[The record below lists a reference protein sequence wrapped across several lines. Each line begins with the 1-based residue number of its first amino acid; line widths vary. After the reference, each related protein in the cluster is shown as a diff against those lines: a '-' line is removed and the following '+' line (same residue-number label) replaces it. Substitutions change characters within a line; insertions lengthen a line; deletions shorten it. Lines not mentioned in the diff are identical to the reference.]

1 MAVDPRKRQK
11 KKSSAEAKRKL
22 KRHQLVKAKNVGVG
36 EHLALAAKYP
46 VIDSWVTTDLWDQGM
61 GYVCLARELPN
72 GSVGF
77 TLFLVDRFC
86 LGVKNALAAIKSRFE
101 LDTQLRQI
109 RSQFTVTEV
118 SPATARKFVESAVAY
133 AQSLGFPPHPD
144 YQKAKFIFGDI
155 NPAEATEELE
165 FGKDGKP
172 FFISGPHDTP
182 QRCKRIMATLA
193 RNAGPGKFDA
203 IFHLGKGLSLLPH
216 DPQSESMELLDPEVD
231 EDLDGEE
238 VGLSEDED
246 AVERED

>member
-11 KKSSAEAKRKL
+11 KKELREAKRKL

-36 EHLALAAKYP
+36 EQLALAAKYP
-46 VIDSWVTTDLWDQGM
+46 VIGSWVTADLWDRGM
-61 GYVCLARELPN
+61 GYVCLARALPN
-72 GSVGF
+72 GSVGL
-77 TLFLVDRFC
+77 TLFLIDRLC
-86 LGVKNALAAIKSRFE
+86 LGVKDVIAEIKSGFAYETHLRETGSRF
-101 LDTQLRQI
+101 TI
-109 RSQFTVTEV
+109 TEV

-165 FGKDGKP
+165 FGKNGQP
-172 FFISGPHDTP
+172 FFISGPYDTP
-182 QRCKRIMATLA
+182 QRCQRIMATLA
-193 RNAGPGKFDA
+193 RTAGPGKYDA
-203 IFHLGKGLSLLPH
+203 IFHLGKGVSHLP
-216 DPQSESMELLDPEVD
+216 DGLQSESMELLDWEVD

-246 AVERED
+246 AVERKD